1 MLALSVRQPLN
12 IYYWLIAISLLY
24 ISLLSWVLNSWSMT
38 ESAHHIDQQQQNTLS
53 VYQVMFSPPK
63 QSTTMIEPR
72 IKIESQQPPIA
83 LPRSENGEF
92 IEAPKQP
99 AKKRQQQPAPIT
111 PKAIKQVKKQPVV
124 DKTVPITL
132 PDLTN
137 HNIVQ
142 STSQPSAENLTQH
155 TASSLAGSSRALS
168 EHGIGQGESE
178 NHYISLLRREIER
191 HKRYPA
197 QARRMQD
204 EGLVVV
210 RFSLT
215 NEGYISSVALEQTS
229 GVASLDNAALA
240 AVKRV
245 KPIGPKPNNLSDPL
259 TISLKFQLN

>member
-12 IYYWLIAISLLY
+12 IYYWLIAISLVY

-53 VYQVMFSPPK
+53 VYQVMFSPPR
-63 QSTTMIEPR
+63 QPTSIIEP
-72 IKIESQQPPIA
+72 KIDMEPQETPIA

-92 IEAPKQP
+92 IEMPKQST
-99 AKKRQQQPAPIT
+99 KKRQEKPASIT
-111 PKAIKQVKKQPVV
+111 PNARKPVKKQPVP
-124 DKTVPITL
+124 DKTAPIN
-132 PDLTN
+132 PVDLKSHHIAQN
-137 HNIVQ
+137 
-142 STSQPSAENLTQH
+142 TSQPSAESLTQH

-168 EHGIGQGESE
+168 ENGIGQGESE

-215 NEGYISSVALEQTS
+215 DEGHISSVALEQTS

-245 KPIGPKPNNLSDPL
+245 KPIGPKPNNLSNPL
-259 TISLKFQLN
+259 IISLNFQLN